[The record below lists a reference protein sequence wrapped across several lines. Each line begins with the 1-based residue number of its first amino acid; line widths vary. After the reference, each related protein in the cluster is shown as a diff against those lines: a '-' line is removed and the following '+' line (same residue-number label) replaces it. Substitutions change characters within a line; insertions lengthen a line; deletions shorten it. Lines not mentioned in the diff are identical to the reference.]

1 MSTCTDLQNKYNSL
15 ISQQELLQKQL
26 SAQNQISVLLEQSA
40 SSLLC
45 GPECQ
50 KQKISQE
57 LQQKMLD
64 AQTNLQT
71 APINLEESKKNYYV
85 YTQGRPYYDNMLE
98 EELKKKATSIGE
110 LLTEH
115 FNEEVT
121 SAKTMNTIYNTDL
134 INSKYTK
141 ELLDQYI
148 TKNNALKLKLRNK
161 HGDILINDRKTY
173 YEKDATD
180 RLNLWYKF
188 WWYIY
193 YLAILVL
200 IIASFLTPS
209 QLSTMKKV
217 VIIILLVFYPYYINY
232 IVNWITSIY
241 QNIYNSIPKNVYNN
255 L

>member
-15 ISQQELLQKQL
+15 LSQQELLQKQL
-26 SAQNQISVLLEQSA
+26 SAQNQISALLEQSA
-40 SSLLC
+40 STLLC

-71 APINLEESKKNYYV
+71 APIHLEETRKNYYV

-98 EELKKKATSIGE
+98 EELTKKASTIGA
-110 LLTEH
+110 LLTEN
-115 FNEEVT
+115 FNDEVT
-121 SAKTMNTIYNTDL
+121 SAQTMNTIYNTDL

-141 ELLDQYI
+141 ELLEQYI
-148 TKNNALKLKLRNK
+148 SKNNALKLKLRNK

-173 YEKDATD
+173 YEKDALET
-180 RLNLWYKF
+180 LSTWYKF
-188 WWYIY
+188 WWYVY
-193 YLAILVL
+193 YIVVLVF

-209 QLSTMKKV
+209 SLSMIKKAI
-217 VIIILLVFYPYYINY
+217 IIILLVFYPYYISY
-232 IVNWITSIY
+232 IVNWFSNLYSTVY
-241 QNIYNSIPKNVYNN
+241 QQIPKNVYNN